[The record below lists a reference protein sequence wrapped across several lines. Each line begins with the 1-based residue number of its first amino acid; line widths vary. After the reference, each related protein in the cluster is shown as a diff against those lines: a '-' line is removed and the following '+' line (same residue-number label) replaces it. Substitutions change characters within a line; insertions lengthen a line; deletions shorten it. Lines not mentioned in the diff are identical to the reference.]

1 MLKVISTKQV
11 RLGMFI
17 QELKG
22 SWIDHPFWKGAFKLD
37 SAVDLKKLQNSIIK
51 EIVIDTSK
59 GLDVENV
66 SKITP
71 TTSVQTPAKGLA
83 SSAKRVVNDKKNAFA
98 DIEDLDTLELG
109 ALIDPPSLLA
119 IENPSDVAPLANPER
134 QRAKISAS
142 AEREQAKRVI
152 NDSKK
157 AVATMFDDARMGKA
171 VSVGAAMQM
180 VDDIAASVDR
190 NLGALISLVRL
201 KNKDEYT
208 YMHSVAVCALMVA
221 LAKELGLSESE
232 IRQAGLAGLLH
243 DIGKAGIPSD
253 VLNKPGALTDEEFSL
268 VKLHPERG
276 HQLLMQANIL
286 DEVVVDVCLHHHEKV
301 NGMGYPHQLQANEIS
316 LFAKMGAVCDVYDA
330 ITSNRPYKAGWE
342 PGISMQ
348 RMAQWEGHFDDTI
361 FKAFVKSVGIYPI
374 GSMVKLKS
382 GRLAVVIDQSQKSLL
397 MPLIKVFFSTK
408 LNLRIKLELIDLS
421 NPFEQD
427 TIVGHEDPISWG
439 IHDINEIWGQ
449 A

>member
-71 TTSVQTPAKGLA
+71 TTPIQTPAKGLA

-109 ALIDPPSLLA
+109 AIIDPPSLLA
-119 IENPSDVAPLANPER
+119 IENPSDAAPLANPER

-152 NDSKK
+152 SDSKK

-301 NGMGYPHQLQANEIS
+301 NGMGYPHQLQADEIS

-408 LNLRIKLELIDLS
+408 LNLRIKVELIDLS

>member
-109 ALIDPPSLLA
+109 AIIDPPSLLA
-119 IENPSDVAPLANPER
+119 IENPSDAAPLANPER
-134 QRAKISAS
+134 QRAKIAAS

-301 NGMGYPHQLQANEIS
+301 NGMGYPHQLQADEIS